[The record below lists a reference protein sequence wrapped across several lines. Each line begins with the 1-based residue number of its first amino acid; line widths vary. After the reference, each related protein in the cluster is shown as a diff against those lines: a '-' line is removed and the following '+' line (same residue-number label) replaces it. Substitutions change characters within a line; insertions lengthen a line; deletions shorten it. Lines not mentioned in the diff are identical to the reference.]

1 MSDQISLQEQKLIK
15 KEFKNYNSKKICKNF
30 TENFGRFKHRK
41 IVLYGIGP
49 ETEILLNSVNEFNIV
64 GLMDPNKKLKTNFM
78 RKNSIRKN
86 VIKIRPII
94 IIVKEEKTE

>member
-1 MSDQISLQEQKLIK
+1 MIK
-15 KEFKNYNSKKICKNF
+15 KEFKNYNSKKSVKILLKIL
-30 TENFGRFKHRK
+30 EDLSIEK

-64 GLMDPNKKLKTNFM
+64 GLMDPNKKIENKFFYEKKIL
-78 RKNSIRKN
+78 SEKN

-94 IIVKEEKTE
+94 IIVSKEEKSRHNFF